1 MTIQNWPGRS
11 IGFVALLVVLVA
23 LMQSPAAAQYV
34 VTNLVS
40 DQAGQAQHVD
50 PLLIN
55 AWGITYGPT
64 GPFWITDTGTGF
76 ATVYGSKGVNKKI
89 VVTIPSIGKKHGT
102 PTGEIYNS
110 TSDFKISQGSNS
122 GPAVFMFC
130 TEDGTVSGW
139 NPSVNATTAVIA
151 AKSRGADYEGLAIGV
166 NNGANFIY
174 AADHKNNKVDIYD
187 GSFNLVSSFTD
198 TSLPPGAAP
207 FNVQNIKGQLFVA
220 FTLSGESGGV
230 VDIFDTA
237 GNMIKTF
244 ASHGTLNGPWG
255 LVLAPS
261 DFGPAS
267 GAILIGNLIDGR
279 INIFDATTGKYMGQ
293 LEDTSGKV
301 ISIQGLWGLT
311 FGGGK
316 AINGK
321 KNQLFFAS
329 GPSGYKHGLFGVINF
344 Q

>member
-1 MTIQNWPGRS
+1 M
-11 IGFVALLVVLVA
+11 
-23 LMQSPAAAQYV
+23 
-34 VTNLVS
+34 
-40 DQAGQAQHVD
+40 D

-55 AWGITYGPT
+55 AWGITYTPT

-102 PTGEIYNS
+102 PTGEVYNG

-255 LVLAPS
+255 LALAPS
-261 DFGPAS
+261 NFGPAS

-301 ISIQGLWGLT
+301 ISVQGLVGADLRWRESDQRKEEPALLCLGAERIQAWSVRRDQLSVKHFSYRLPCAGAT
-311 FGGGK
+311 GPRPTRAVETARPLRFRSGRLVGGC
-316 AINGK
+316 
-321 KNQLFFAS
+321 QPQCS
-329 GPSGYKHGLFGVINF
+329 RT
-344 Q
+344 